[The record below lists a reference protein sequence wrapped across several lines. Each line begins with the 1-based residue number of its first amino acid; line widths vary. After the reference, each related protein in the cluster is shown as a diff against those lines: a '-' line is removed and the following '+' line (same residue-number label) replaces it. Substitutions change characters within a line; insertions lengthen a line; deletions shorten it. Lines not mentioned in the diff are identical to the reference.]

1 MCVFVYVRRPRVSR
15 SICAH
20 LTAHA
25 CMPYVYALCVCLMC
39 MPYVYALYTRL
50 GCMACYMSYM
60 HAANA
65 GAARAVLFRVRVCVY
80 VYM

>member
-1 MCVFVYVRRPRVSR
+1 MYVGLVCRVQYVHILQHTR
-15 SICAH
+15 VC
-20 LTAHA
+20 LMF
-25 CMPYVYALCVCLMC
+25 MPYVYALCVCLMC
-39 MPYVYALYTRL
+39 MPYVYGLYTRL